1 MAREVKEYQ
10 ERREEI
16 IATARQLFFYQ
27 GYEDTTVSDII
38 HRIGIAKGTFYH
50 YFDSKEDLMIAL
62 AEEITDE
69 ALAIIAK
76 ITNDPELDARTKFQ
90 LAFNRT
96 GNWKV
101 ENRQMMLELLRVMYS
116 PNNLRLHETLNKMSL
131 EKAAPY
137 FAEII
142 RQGLNEAVWDTEY
155 PDEIARIIFHMG
167 IGIVEQFSESFLRL
181 EKAAPD
187 EKAGIIDWLKREY
200 QVYEYAISRLLGTDD
215 ITLKLI
221 DIGMIDALFGG

>member
-1 MAREVKEYQ
+1 VAREVKEYQ

-16 IATARQLFFYQ
+16 IITARQLFFLQ
-27 GYEDTTVSDII
+27 GYEDTPISDII
-38 HRIGIAKGTFYH
+38 HHIGIAKGTFYH

-62 AEEITDE
+62 ADEITDE
-69 ALAIIAK
+69 AIAIIAK
-76 ITNDPELDARTKFQ
+76 ITTDSELDARTKFQ
-90 LAFNRT
+90 MAFNRT

-142 RQGLNEAVWDTEY
+142 RQGLDEGVWNTDY

-167 IGIVEQFSESFLRL
+167 LGIAEQFSESFLRL
-181 EKAAPD
+181 AEASSD
-187 EKAGIIDWLKREY
+187 ERAGIINRVKREY

-215 ITLKLI
+215 VTLTLI
-221 DIGMIDALFGG
+221 DIGLVDAMFGE